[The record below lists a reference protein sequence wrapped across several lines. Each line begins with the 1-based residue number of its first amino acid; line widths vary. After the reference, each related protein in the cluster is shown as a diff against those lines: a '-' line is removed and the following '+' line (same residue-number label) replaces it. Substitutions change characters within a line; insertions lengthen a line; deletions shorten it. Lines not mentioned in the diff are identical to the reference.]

1 MLSIVN
7 NKRVCAN
14 NMYND
19 NIMPNNEIARMMNEI
34 YNKWWVNVREF
45 NKDTNSKEVKQAI
58 KIITDYVAVNF
69 DNYPIARKMALA
81 YIDELTARTDG
92 GYIS

>member
-1 MLSIVN
+1 MEKIKKDNS
-7 NKRVCAN
+7 KY
-14 NMYND
+14 MHND
-19 NIMPNNEIARMMNEI
+19 STMPNNEVATMMNEI

-69 DNYPIARKMALA
+69 DNYPMARKMVLA
-81 YIDELTARTDG
+81 YIDELMARTDG